1 MQDNQFHNF
10 IFFIL
15 ARIGQNQ
22 NIDGNY
28 KLSFV
33 SFFSLYNLVFSS
45 SLVWIYLSYLH
56 CTLFHFSQCK
66 QSFYRQSKI
75 CQLGGIFRLFRITWK
90 YATWGIIFFLPL
102 CRAYIQEHF
111 DTKFDLGNCMQ
122 SKFLIGNA
130 IFFFRNMVE
139 KYFQSDGHFHFSHF
153 PVVFLHDV
161 FYHYATMYPL
171 IFPIQLYIYFHLLTW
186 FFIIF
191 HAMTYDFLV
200 NGTYLVL

>member
-45 SLVWIYLSYLH
+45 SLVWIYLSHLH
-56 CTLFHFSQCK
+56 CSLFHFLQCK

-90 YATWGIIFFLPL
+90 YAPWGIIFFLPL

-130 IFFFRNMVE
+130 IFFLGIWSRNTFKLMVTSIFLIFQLYFCNMFSITMQPCIPW
-139 KYFQSDGHFHFSHF
+139 YFQYKFIFTFICWLGFLSSFM
-153 PVVFLHDV
+153 PWRMVF
-161 FYHYATMYPL
+161 
-171 IFPIQLYIYFHLLTW
+171 
-186 FFIIF
+186 
-191 HAMTYDFLV
+191 
-200 NGTYLVL
+200 